1 MEKAF
6 LDHFK
11 ISEDEVQRYLA
22 ENTQVLPLI
31 ELLFE
36 KKRIE
41 EPEYLAWAKNHYG
54 LPVLKETFFES
65 NNSVT
70 QLTSRYRNIFP
81 KNIVPF
87 YEWDGVLYVMCL
99 EPTPFEAPQKI
110 QYVLAPLS
118 LIQKFAPST
127 SLAATPLPLAPTE
140 TTDITQTQPTEL
152 LQLEDTPDETQ
163 TVNLPAFEAPA
174 GMESLSNVDFGKID
188 LSNDQPQGLSFP
200 STPEET
206 KPIFAVEAEV
216 KAEDLKE
223 FEKEPEPTPT
233 SPLPE
238 EPSQEMTHTGII
250 IQSDGATGVINSMKK
265 HFDQAMILI
274 YQNNVLKAL
283 KWDSSWKKEA
293 HAQASI
299 DLKSASIFRIVFDTK
314 FPYHGYVIPNPINDA
329 FFHGWNQGKYPEHVT
344 IVPIL
349 ENKNIVGMLLGTC
362 TKQAAQKFQVRH
374 IESIAEECLTKV
386 IRDQIKKVA

>member
-6 LDHFK
+6 LNHFK
-11 ISEDEVQRYLA
+11 ISEEEIQRYLA
-22 ENTQVLPLI
+22 ENTQALPLI

-36 KKRIE
+36 KKRIDE
-41 EPEYLAWAKNHYG
+41 VEYLSWAKNYYG
-54 LPVLKETFFES
+54 LPLLKESFFEAH
-65 NNSVT
+65 NTVT

-81 KNIVPF
+81 RNVIPF

-118 LIQKFAPST
+118 LLYKYAPLDST
-127 SLAATPLPLAPTE
+127 AIAKVASLPSIE
-140 TTDITQTQPTEL
+140 TKEITQTQPTEI
-152 LQLEDTPDETQ
+152 LQFEDTPDETQ
-163 TVNLPAFEAPA
+163 TVNLPTFEAPA
-174 GMESLSNVDFGKID
+174 GMESLSNVDFAKID
-188 LSNDQPQGLSFP
+188 LNTDQPQGLSFP
-200 STPEET
+200 SAPEET
-206 KPIFAVEAEV
+206 KHEFVVDKEV
-216 KAEDLKE
+216 KAEDLEEIKLKE
-223 FEKEPEPTPT
+223 IKNNH
-233 SPLPE
+233 LPE

-250 IQSDGATGVINSMKK
+250 IQRDGAIGIINNLKK
-265 HFDQAMILI
+265 YFDQAMILI
-274 YQNNVLKAL
+274 YQNHTLKPL

-293 HAQASI
+293 HTQDFI

-329 FFHGWNQGKYPEHVT
+329 FFNGWNQGRYPEHVT

-362 TKQAAQKFQVRH
+362 SKIASQKFQVRH
-374 IESIAEECLTKV
+374 IETIAEECLKKV
-386 IRDQIKKVA
+386 IRDQIKKAA